1 MDVVVNMWELPPPR
15 QDYRSVDGALD
26 FRAEGRGFDSWD
38 RTDTLIEKWEI
49 EVLTLPYNGQVDW
62 WSHLQKFSNFVLI
75 TLPLKLS
82 PRFFPDLIGNLHTSD
97 IFVFFFS
104 QQACLALL
112 ACISLVFTRL
122 NSLEKMTPIV
132 QARSKLT
139 RELSKTRPTRNHGPD
154 SRHDPK
160 IRYLRSYSLLT
171 YA

>member
-38 RTDTLIEKWEI
+38 RTDWLCPTMA
-49 EVLTLPYNGQVDW
+49 NW

-75 TLPLKLS
+75 ALPLKLS
-82 PRFFPDLIGNLHTSD
+82 PRFFPDLIGNLHTSE

-104 QQACLALL
+104 HQACLALL

-122 NSLEKMTPIV
+122 NSLEKMTSIM

-154 SRHDPK
+154 WRHDPK